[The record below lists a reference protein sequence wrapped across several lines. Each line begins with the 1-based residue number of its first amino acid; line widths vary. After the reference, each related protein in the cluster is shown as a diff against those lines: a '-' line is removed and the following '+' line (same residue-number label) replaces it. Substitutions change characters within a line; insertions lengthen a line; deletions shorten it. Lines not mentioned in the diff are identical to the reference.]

1 MAGLYRFTPTFA
13 AGVLWQHGDQIL
25 IVSRQKREAN
35 KRYIKYDW
43 GLPAAKQRIDEE
55 PYNTAARALTKETGV
70 INLNLVPLLV
80 VPADITGTL
89 DFYLYRLGFSPLTW
103 SNLNRKGK
111 YAIRFA
117 HPMELLTSATYD
129 NTVYRSNRYILR
141 TLFGFA
147 V

>member
-13 AGVLWQHGDQIL
+13 AGVLWQRGDQIL

-35 KRYIKYDW
+35 KRYSKYDW

-55 PYNTAARALTKETGV
+55 PYNTAARALAKETGV
-70 INLNLVPLLV
+70 VRINLFPLMA

-89 DFYLYRLGFSPLTW
+89 DFYLYGLQFGPDVRTHLD
-103 SNLNRKGK
+103 RKGK
-111 YAIRFA
+111 YLVRFA
-117 HPMELLTSATYD
+117 HPTDLLLSATYD
-129 NTVYRSNRYILR
+129 NAVYRSNLYILR
-141 TLFGFA
+141 MLGFN